1 MAKITTTELVRMIYK
16 FCEAYSGV
24 TLFPYQEQFA
34 LRIIRSLLE
43 NDGDEITALFSRQ
56 SGKSETVST
65 ICGGLSI
72 ILPVL
77 ANMPMFANDK
87 RLSRFKNGLMIG
99 CFAPTLRQAQI
110 VFNRMKKRMGSK
122 QAQEVLSDP
131 EIDITFDVSN
141 GQNVILSNDSLISS
155 QSASE
160 GSNIEGDSYMLII
173 VDESQD
179 VGNFKYSKSISP
191 MGAFYNA
198 TKILIGTATTQKG
211 FFYDAIERNKNDQA
225 NGGRRN
231 HFQYDYKVVQKYNP
245 SYAKYIEGEKKR
257 LGEDSDEFQM
267 SYCVTP
273 ETKILTSDLRWVRAD
288 SIKVGDKLIGFDE
301 NLPKRYGQRKF
312 KESFVEDVGEI
323 ERPCYKIN
331 LSDGTTVTCSE
342 EHQWLVF
349 TSGSRTVW
357 KKTKDLVTTDRIYK
371 VCDVWDDLP
380 KDYRLGYLSASFDG
394 EGNIS
399 QTDGYIRQICFA
411 QRDNAMLSQV
421 KQYLSDFGFDYNANY
436 ADKRKLEL
444 GQDLVYKLFIKGGKG
459 ELLRFLGSVRPQRL
473 LDSFNPN
480 KLGTVR
486 CSNKGLDG
494 DIHPK
499 VSSIEFVGN
508 KKVIPIRTS
517 TRTYVAEGLASHN
530 CLKWILERG
539 MFIDQKTF
547 DNLAYPEMGLS
558 LLDTKKSHV
567 VGIDLGKK
575 NDSTVVT
582 VLEVDWDNPIVI
594 EKASSSD
601 MNIPDYTAYNVCV
614 KAWLEMQGDN
624 WNEQYDKIVGFLS
637 NFNVAR
643 IVMDA
648 TGVGDA
654 IYDRLRANLDYEV
667 IPYVFSKQ
675 AKSELYKHFNTEIK
689 GGRVHYPADEE
700 TKETREYKKFE
711 QQMLDLEKTY
721 SGQLMICSHPNVNGA
736 HDDYPDSLAL
746 AVYGAKGEPVAK
758 PVTETGGFYS
768 VNDKGYY
775 RARNNLTARRR

>member
-1 MAKITTTELVRMIYK
+1 
-16 FCEAYSGV
+16 
-24 TLFPYQEQFA
+24 
-34 LRIIRSLLE
+34 
-43 NDGDEITALFSRQ
+43 
-56 SGKSETVST
+56 
-65 ICGGLSI
+65 
-72 ILPVL
+72 
-77 ANMPMFANDK
+77 
-87 RLSRFKNGLMIG
+87 
-99 CFAPTLRQAQI
+99 
-110 VFNRMKKRMGSK
+110 
-122 QAQEVLSDP
+122 
-131 EIDITFDVSN
+131 
-141 GQNVILSNDSLISS
+141 
-155 QSASE
+155 
-160 GSNIEGDSYMLII
+160 
-173 VDESQD
+173 
-179 VGNFKYSKSISP
+179 

-211 FFYDAIERNKNDQA
+211 FFYDAIERNKSDQA

-267 SYCVTP
+267 SY
-273 ETKILTSDLRWVRAD
+273 
-288 SIKVGDKLIGFDE
+288 
-301 NLPKRYGQRKF
+301 N
-312 KESFVEDVGEI
+312 
-323 ERPCYKIN
+323 
-331 LSDGTTVTCSE
+331 
-342 EHQWLVF
+342 
-349 TSGSRTVW
+349 
-357 KKTKDLVTTDRIYK
+357 
-371 VCDVWDDLP
+371 
-380 KDYRLGYLSASFDG
+380 
-394 EGNIS
+394 
-399 QTDGYIRQICFA
+399 
-411 QRDNAMLSQV
+411 
-421 KQYLSDFGFDYNANY
+421 
-436 ADKRKLEL
+436 
-444 GQDLVYKLFIKGGKG
+444 
-459 ELLRFLGSVRPQRL
+459 
-473 LDSFNPN
+473 
-480 KLGTVR
+480 
-486 CSNKGLDG
+486 
-494 DIHPK
+494 
-499 VSSIEFVGN
+499 
-508 KKVIPIRTS
+508 
-517 TRTYVAEGLASHN
+517 
-530 CLKWILERG
+530 LKWILERG

-547 DNLAYPEMGLS
+547 DSLAYPEMGLS

-624 WNEQYDKIVGFLS
+624 WNEQYDKIVSFLS

>member
-110 VFNRMKKRMGSK
+110 VFNRMKKRMGSTH
-122 QAQEVLSDP
+122 AQEVLSDP
-131 EIDITFDVSN
+131 EIGITFDVSN
-141 GQNVILSNDSLISS
+141 GQNVILSNNSLISS

-211 FFYDAIERNKNDQA
+211 FFYDSIERNKLEQS

-231 HFQYDYKVVQKYNP
+231 HFEYNYEVVQKYNP

-267 SYCVTP
+267 SY
-273 ETKILTSDLRWVRAD
+273 
-288 SIKVGDKLIGFDE
+288 
-301 NLPKRYGQRKF
+301 N
-312 KESFVEDVGEI
+312 
-323 ERPCYKIN
+323 
-331 LSDGTTVTCSE
+331 
-342 EHQWLVF
+342 
-349 TSGSRTVW
+349 
-357 KKTKDLVTTDRIYK
+357 
-371 VCDVWDDLP
+371 
-380 KDYRLGYLSASFDG
+380 
-394 EGNIS
+394 
-399 QTDGYIRQICFA
+399 
-411 QRDNAMLSQV
+411 
-421 KQYLSDFGFDYNANY
+421 
-436 ADKRKLEL
+436 
-444 GQDLVYKLFIKGGKG
+444 
-459 ELLRFLGSVRPQRL
+459 
-473 LDSFNPN
+473 
-480 KLGTVR
+480 
-486 CSNKGLDG
+486 
-494 DIHPK
+494 
-499 VSSIEFVGN
+499 
-508 KKVIPIRTS
+508 
-517 TRTYVAEGLASHN
+517 
-530 CLKWILERG
+530 LKWILERG

-547 DNLAYPEMGLS
+547 DSLAHPEIGLS

-594 EKASSSD
+594 EKSSSSD
-601 MNIPDYTAYNVCV
+601 MNIPDYTAYNTCV
-614 KAWLEMQGDN
+614 KAWLELQGDN
-624 WNEQYDKIVGFLS
+624 WNEQYAKIMDFLS
-637 NFNVAR
+637 NYNVSR
-643 IVMDA
+643 VVMDA

-654 IYDRLRANLDYEV
+654 IYDRMRANSDYEI

-689 GGRVHYPADEE
+689 GGRVHYPADDY
-700 TKETREYKKFE
+700 TKETREFKKFE
-711 QQMLDLEKTY
+711 QQMLDLEKSY
-721 SGQLMICSHPNVNGA
+721 SGQLMICAHPNVNGA

-746 AVYGAKGEPVAK
+746 AVYGAKGEPIAK

-768 VNDKGYY
+768 VNNKGYY
-775 RARNNLTARRR
+775 RARNSLTARRR

>member
-1 MAKITTTELVRMIYK
+1 
-16 FCEAYSGV
+16 
-24 TLFPYQEQFA
+24 
-34 LRIIRSLLE
+34 
-43 NDGDEITALFSRQ
+43 
-56 SGKSETVST
+56 
-65 ICGGLSI
+65 
-72 ILPVL
+72 
-77 ANMPMFANDK
+77 
-87 RLSRFKNGLMIG
+87 
-99 CFAPTLRQAQI
+99 
-110 VFNRMKKRMGSK
+110 
-122 QAQEVLSDP
+122 
-131 EIDITFDVSN
+131 
-141 GQNVILSNDSLISS
+141 
-155 QSASE
+155 
-160 GSNIEGDSYMLII
+160 
-173 VDESQD
+173 
-179 VGNFKYSKSISP
+179 

-211 FFYDAIERNKNDQA
+211 FFYDAIERNKSDQA

-301 NLPKRYGQRKF
+301 NPPKRYGQRKF

-323 ERPCYKIN
+323 ERPCYRIN

-371 VCDVWDDLP
+371 VCDVWDELP
-380 KDYRLGYLSASFDG
+380 
-394 EGNIS
+394 N
-399 QTDGYIRQICFA
+399 
-411 QRDNAMLSQV
+411 
-421 KQYLSDFGFDYNANY
+421 
-436 ADKRKLEL
+436 
-444 GQDLVYKLFIKGGKG
+444 
-459 ELLRFLGSVRPQRL
+459 
-473 LDSFNPN
+473 SFNLN

-547 DNLAYPEMGLS
+547 DSLAYPEMGLS